1 MIQKYDILDR
11 QIAALETK
19 NLTALQEKFEELF
32 GFIPGETN
40 AKNLRQRIAWR
51 LQEITLGGIPDADMA
66 ILRQLADNDP
76 LSNLKTSRSV
86 RLETVRGTRYERVW
100 KKKTY
105 SVLAL
110 GDGRFEYEGR
120 EYKSLSAIAKVIT
133 GSKWNGRAFF
143 GVK

>member
-1 MIQKYDILDR
+1 
-11 QIAALETK
+11 
-19 NLTALQEKFEELF
+19 
-32 GFIPGETN
+32 
-40 AKNLRQRIAWR
+40 
-51 LQEITLGGIPDADMA
+51 MA

-76 LSNLKTSRSV
+76 LSNLKTIRSV